1 MAWPKPQPGHQLKP
15 INFSGHKLKC
25 AWLVGSV
32 SASEMSAAIQNT
44 SSKYFLN
51 KFLIKLSGFI

>member
-1 MAWPKPQPGHQLKP
+1 
-15 INFSGHKLKC
+15 
-25 AWLVGSV
+25 
-32 SASEMSAAIQNT
+32 MSAAIQNT